1 MSTSKFLRLPNGQSI
16 RPFMIASVSP
26 SESGVQILGTSGNLI
41 GFINIDS
48 LQYNEKIKTE
58 ICDLITDSCD
68 NKSNKISQ
76 IEWDIVFKRN
86 VIMELTSS

>member
-41 GFINIDS
+41 GFINHNHFIQFIYLFLLS
-48 LQYNEKIKTE
+48 FNY
-58 ICDLITDSCD
+58 
-68 NKSNKISQ
+68 
-76 IEWDIVFKRN
+76 F
-86 VIMELTSS
+86 